1 MTKTTTLT
9 TTATM
14 TTRTFSITGGTAT
27 SKIKIQGDGLANHNF
42 IVDNIS
48 IGQNMNLVGYDN
60 LTVNG
65 TSQLVTGLN
74 PETNY
79 YYRVRAYC
87 PQNTSSSSNTINL
100 TTSITTTNSRFE
112 SSEII
117 SVYPNPT
124 NSSIVVKGS
133 DIQGIELFDMAGL
146 RIIKTSESK
155 VNLSE
160 LSKGFYLAKIKTPN
174 GSIIKKIEKN

>member
-1 MTKTTTLT
+1 M
-9 TTATM
+9 
-14 TTRTFSITGGTAT
+14 
-27 SKIKIQGDGLANHNF
+27 
-42 IVDNIS
+42 
-48 IGQNMNLVGYDN
+48 
-60 LTVNG
+60 
-65 TSQLVTGLN
+65 TGLS

-87 PQNTSSSSNTINL
+87 PQSTSSSSNSINL
-100 TTSITTTNSRFE
+100 TTSITTSNPNFE
-112 SSEII
+112 SSEKI

-124 NSSIVVKGS
+124 NSNIVVKGS

-146 RIIKTSESK
+146 RILKTNESK

-160 LSKGFYLAKIKTPN
+160 LSKGFYLAKIKTTN